1 MASKFTNKWTDV
13 RMIVFTASL
22 TIDVNFFACMNHM
35 MVHMLEPWF
44 KHGLNH
50 KIFMMYKKSE
60 AEKQKKPFTT
70 PYLQPI
76 SHVSFPLGF
85 Q

>member
-1 MASKFTNKWTDV
+1 
-13 RMIVFTASL
+13 
-22 TIDVNFFACMNHM
+22 
-35 MVHMLEPWF
+35 MVQAWLEPQD
-44 KHGLNH
+44 
-50 KIFMMYKKSE
+50 IMMYKKSE

>member
-1 MASKFTNKWTDV
+1 
-13 RMIVFTASL
+13 MIVFTASL

-35 MVHMLEPWF
+35 MVHRLEPWF

-60 AEKQKKPFTT
+60 AEKQKKTIYNSLLTAHFPCK
-70 PYLQPI
+70 L
-76 SHVSFPLGF
+76 SFGF
-85 Q
+85 SVGG

>member
-1 MASKFTNKWTDV
+1 
-13 RMIVFTASL
+13 MIVFTASL

-60 AEKQKKPFTT
+60 AEKQKNIYNSLLTAHFPCK
-70 PYLQPI
+70 L
-76 SHVSFPLGF
+76 SFGF
-85 Q
+85 SVGG